1 MARATNKIV
10 ATVGTYKDRQTG
22 EEKKRYLTVGTAF
35 TDDQGRISLKIDAM
49 PVSPEWSGWLSLYP
63 LDEDRQ
69 QSAPRQQQ
77 QPARRPAPTTRKP
90 PPGTIVYDEPSV
102 EDGMESD
109 DIPF

>member
-1 MARATNKIV
+1 MAKATHKIV

-69 QSAPRQQQ
+69 QQQPRQKY
-77 QPARRPAPTTRKP
+77 AGDGRSERRPAPKEGPLDRSL
-90 PPGTIVYDEPSV
+90 D
-102 EDGMESD
+102 DDD